1 MLVDFNRVKQRGLE
15 MQEDLINK
23 KSILSVFSE
32 CKSSLANVVRRY
44 VKKEYELE
52 DILQEAFV
60 KTFVADRKNQI
71 KFPKLYLYKTT
82 KNLAIR
88 ENSKISTRITEY
100 IEDSSESLLISKEQ
114 DAFAHLSEQQ
124 EKALLLAALNSLPKQ
139 CQEVTRLRL
148 IEGVRVKDIA
158 LKLSIA
164 VSTAE
169 KHIAKGL
176 ERCDDYITRQQEIG
190 FTKQSD
196 IERNMNQRKS
206 K

>member
-1 MLVDFNRVKQRGLE
+1 
-15 MQEDLINK
+15 MQEDVLRK

-60 KTFVADRKNQI
+60 KTFVADKQKQI
-71 KFPKLYLYKTT
+71 KFPKLYLFKTT

-88 ENSKISTRITEY
+88 ENTKISTRITEY
-100 IEDSSESLLISKEQ
+100 IEDSGESLLISKEQ
-114 DAFAHLSEQQ
+114 DAFAHLSKQQ

-148 IEGVRVKDIA
+148 LDGVRIKDIA
-158 LKLSIA
+158 LQLNIA
-164 VSTAE
+164 VSTTE

-176 ERCDDYITRQQEIG
+176 ERCDDYITKQQQIG
-190 FTKQSD
+190 PTKTSD
-196 IERNMNQRKS
+196 IEPNMNNRKS